1 MLLVL
6 AGSGVE
12 QETPSVHQGQ
22 GKDNSHAEEGRELTV
37 SEQER
42 QDGMVAADR
51 PRCKAVLYCKF

>member
-12 QETPSVHQGQ
+12 QETPCVHQGQ
-22 GKDNSHAEEGRELTV
+22 GKDNPHAEEGRELTV
-37 SEQER
+37 REQER
-42 QDGMVAADR
+42 QDGMVADR